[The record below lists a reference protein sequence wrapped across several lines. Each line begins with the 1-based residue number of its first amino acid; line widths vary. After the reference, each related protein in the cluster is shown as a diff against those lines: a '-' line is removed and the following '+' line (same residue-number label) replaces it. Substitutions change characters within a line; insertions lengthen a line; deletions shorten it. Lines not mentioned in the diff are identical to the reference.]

1 MLMYVGIDMD
11 SDDAVMLD
19 YEGMNKVTLDTR
31 AVMTRS
37 CSTVIAGTLAQ
48 HRAVMTRTGSIVLP
62 GI

>member
-1 MLMYVGIDMD
+1 MD

-37 CSTVIAGTLAQ
+37 CSTVIAGTLAR